1 MSDVG
6 MCERMMIQV
15 NYLEILEK
23 VKAEALL
30 NKSFE
35 EMEEER
41 DVRKTA
47 QAMSFEKHC
56 DLWRKCIKDTFGENG
71 KQFFWEPKNN
81 GKLIGIPEGP
91 GVILMESN
99 LCNVPIVRKKPN
111 RREFLLVREGK
122 RWVIRRIESLYV
134 SGQIEPHKK
143 VFCPGSRTHTEF
155 KSAYEKAFIVK
166 QIK

>member
-6 MCERMMIQV
+6 MCERMMVQA

-23 VKAEALL
+23 VKAEGLL

-81 GKLIGIPEGP
+81 GKLIGIP
-91 GVILMESN
+91 
-99 LCNVPIVRKKPN
+99 
-111 RREFLLVREGK
+111 
-122 RWVIRRIESLYV
+122 
-134 SGQIEPHKK
+134 
-143 VFCPGSRTHTEF
+143 
-155 KSAYEKAFIVK
+155 
-166 QIK
+166 